1 MKGTHSVTLIT
12 LIVAVSAAAG
22 SSFFAGQTIEHC
34 FITGGAGYRIADHG
48 PASYSVRI
56 DNAAPQPGL
65 RLQVVDDPATADF
78 MLIDDS
84 ASASD
89 CRDVVTVNSIRINA
103 GGTDPDLTVSL
114 SREPAEHRIYVRS
127 ANFSERDAA
136 ALFAV
141 MWRNAQNGRSP
152 THKIASATSESD
164 IPGR

>member
-12 LIVAVSAAAG
+12 LILAVSAAAS
-22 SSFFAGQTIEHC
+22 SSFFAGQNIEHC
-34 FITGGAGYRIADHG
+34 FITGGDGYRIADHG

-84 ASASD
+84 ASANSCHD
-89 CRDVVTVNSIRINA
+89 AATVNSIRVNA
-103 GGTDPDLTVSL
+103 ADADPDLTVSL
-114 SREPAEHRIYVRS
+114 SHEPAEHKIYVRS

-141 MWRNAQNGRSP
+141 MWRNAQNGKP
-152 THKIASATSESD
+152 PNHKFAARD
-164 IPGR
+164 